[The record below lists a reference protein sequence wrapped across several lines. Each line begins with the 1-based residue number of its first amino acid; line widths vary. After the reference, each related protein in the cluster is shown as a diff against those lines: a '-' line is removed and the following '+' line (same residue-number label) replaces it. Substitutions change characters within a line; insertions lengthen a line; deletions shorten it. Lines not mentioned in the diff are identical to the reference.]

1 MLPSALRTPITE
13 DGMENSVQERLVE
26 DRRLRTRASEVLP
39 GGMYGHQSVAK
50 LPASYPQ
57 FMARGEGVRVWDVD
71 GNEYIDLMCGYG
83 PVLLGHHHPRV
94 DEAAGKQASEADVQN
109 TPSARMVELAEA
121 FTARVQHADWA
132 MFCKNGT
139 DATTICASVARAA
152 TGRRKVLVA
161 AGAYHGSAPWCTPVA
176 TGTTPEDR
184 ANLLQYRYNDVE
196 SAVAAANAAGD
207 DLAAIIVSPIRHDLG
222 VDLELP
228 EPSFAAGLRDLAD
241 RTGAALILDDVRCGL
256 RLNNGGSWE
265 YLGVQPDL
273 SARSK
278 AIANGYALGAVTG
291 TSALA
296 AAASSIYVT
305 GSFWYG
311 AVAMAASLATLQVV
325 EEEDTVAHMV
335 KTGTLLRNGL
345 RDQAASHGVEVRL
358 SGPVQMPFLTFA
370 ADRDFA
376 LAAVFAD
383 QAIRNGVWLHPTHN
397 WFVSAAMTEA
407 DVDRVLEA
415 TDLGFAAVAARQ

>member
-1 MLPSALRTPITE
+1 
-13 DGMENSVQERLVE
+13 
-26 DRRLRTRASEVLP
+26 
-39 GGMYGHQSVAK
+39 
-50 LPASYPQ
+50 
-57 FMARGEGVRVWDVD
+57 
-71 GNEYIDLMCGYG
+71 
-83 PVLLGHHHPRV
+83 
-94 DEAAGKQASEADVQN
+94 
-109 TPSARMVELAEA
+109 
-121 FTARVQHADWA
+121 

-139 DATTICASVARAA
+139 DATTICTSIARAA

-161 AGAYHGSAPWCTPVA
+161 AGAYHGSDPWCTPVA
-176 TGTTPEDR
+176 AGTTPEDR
-184 ANLLQYRYNDVE
+184 ANLIQYRYNDLE
-196 SAVAAANAAGD
+196 SAQAAASAAGD
-207 DLAAIIVSPIRHDLG
+207 DLAAILVSPIRHDLG

-228 EPSFAAGLRDLAD
+228 ERSFATGLRDLAD

-265 YLGVQPDL
+265 YLGVEPDL
-273 SARSK
+273 SAWSK

-370 ADRDFA
+370 ADRDFT

-383 QAIRNGVWLHPTHN
+383 QAIRNGVWLHPMHN
-397 WFVSAAMTEA
+397 WFVSGAMTEA
-407 DVDRVLEA
+407 DVARALEA
-415 TDLGFAAVAARQ
+415 TDLGFAAVAGRL